1 MRVEG
6 AGLRVE
12 GVGLRAEGG
21 GLSVEG
27 VGLRVEGVRPEK
39 GRRSFAHIPD
49 PARVIVA
56 PCIPVNK
63 NFTERWSTSSYF
75 RLISFCTTQL

>member
-12 GVGLRAEGG
+12 GVGLRAEGV

-27 VGLRVEGVRPEK
+27 VGLRVEGVRPEE
-39 GRRSFAHIPD
+39 GRRGFPHVPD
-49 PARVIVA
+49 PARVVVA

-63 NFTERWSTSSYF
+63 NFTEK
-75 RLISFCTTQL
+75 